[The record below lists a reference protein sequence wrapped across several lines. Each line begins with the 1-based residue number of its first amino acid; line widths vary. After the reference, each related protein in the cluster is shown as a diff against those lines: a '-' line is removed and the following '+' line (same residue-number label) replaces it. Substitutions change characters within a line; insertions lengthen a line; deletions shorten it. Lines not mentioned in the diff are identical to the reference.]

1 MNTRWLVNPEDD
13 RLRAGWRILLFMLL
27 IIGLAVAAMTG
38 TRAILG
44 GLPKTSNI
52 IFVLL
57 AIVATVAVFVAR
69 RWLDKKSFVSLGF
82 GNPRNAWKDVMF
94 GFFLSGVMA
103 ATVFGVMW
111 QFDLIGDVQISA
123 PDAAA
128 VGTLTMLLLVTVLI
142 GYWEELFFRGYLFQN
157 MVEGLGLRPAVIVS
171 CLLYGAA
178 HAANPN
184 AGITSTVIIVL
195 FGYLRLY
202 GYLATGLLWLSIGMH
217 IGWNFFQG
225 PVFGYAAS
233 GQTDIA
239 SLLTHQ
245 PSSADWL
252 SGGKFGPE
260 ASVITIPVVLL
271 ALLAMR
277 FWAASRLS
285 AACSQ
290 PRQPY

>member
-1 MNTRWLVNPEDD
+1 MNTLWLINPEDN
-13 RLRAGWRILLFMLL
+13 RLRAGWRIFLFVASFA
-27 IIGLAVAAMTG
+27 GLAAGAMSG

-44 GLPKTSNI
+44 GLPKTSSI
-52 IFVLL
+52 IFVIL
-57 AIVATVAVFVAR
+57 AVVATVAVYIAR

-82 GNPRNAWKDVMF
+82 ANARNAWKDVLF
-94 GFFLSGVMA
+94 GFFLSGAMA
-103 ATVFGVMW
+103 ATVFAVMW
-111 QFDLIGDVQISA
+111 QFDLISDVQLNV

-128 VGTLTMLLLVTVLI
+128 VRTLTILLLVTVLI
-142 GYWEELFFRGYLFQN
+142 AYWEELFFRGYLFQN
-157 MVEGLGLRPAVIVS
+157 MVAGMGRNPAVIVS
-171 CLLYGAA
+171 CLLYGVA

-184 AGITSTVIIVL
+184 AGIVSTLIIVL

-233 GQTDIA
+233 GHTDIA
-239 SLLTHQ
+239 SLLTHE
-245 PSSADWL
+245 PSSAGWL
-252 SGGKFGPE
+252 SGGQFGPE
-260 ASVITIPVVLL
+260 ASVVTIPVVLL

-285 AACSQ
+285 AACSPPQQ
-290 PRQPY
+290 PC